1 MLKKKNYTTLKMLT
15 VAFLS
20 SVIIGVAG
28 SAGASDGYNLI
39 DGQTINLTADTSISN
54 TISTEATGR
63 QTAILAA
70 GKTAINTGDYILT
83 ANSNGS
89 TQRNY
94 IFNTTTSGTDFKF
107 TGNLAAY
114 ATGVGT
120 QEVRGLRQNA
130 TSSAIWDG
138 NIRVSVTTEN
148 ANAIGVDI
156 WEGATATFQGDL
168 TDISTDIT
176 GSGRYSYAIQNH
188 TSKGSK
194 VYLQAKQT
202 NLTATGGVFAEAIA
216 VHQGSVYLDGNAN
229 ITAKNGSSGTRAI
242 NVESDAGNP
251 YESLVSLKGELVTIT
266 ASSNDSEP
274 IGLYSSGSRSTI
286 SSEVDNLVI
295 TSKSTNDYAT
305 GILAQYGGKINF
317 AKDKNVSINA
327 EGNIAFG
334 VCSQDSWGYSGK
346 IVSHGNLTTTAT
358 GKANGY
364 AVFVVNGSEFKANQ
378 LTAHGHA
385 TEQNGVGIGV
395 FLSDTSNVSIGSTG
409 KTSYL
414 LGTADNGYGY
424 GLYLQSNTTTTPT
437 AVSLNGIMTVKG
449 SSAGIENLGGNLTNN
464 ADLTVINGIYN
475 EGVITF
481 NEIVT
486 FSGNY
491 GNENAYDIY
500 NNNTV
505 TFNTGADTIVTIS
518 NGIGGDANNI
528 GSNIVNINGAG
539 MIDIT
544 GALNNQT
551 VNVNNG
557 ILSLSNGTENGSN
570 LSGSTVYVNNSG
582 TISTLDNKINDY
594 TSSIKLKDGAKI
606 WADIQ
611 IGKTTSSVDKYGS
624 FADNITVNLTG
635 LKNLSDLSQL
645 TSVGEQTI
653 QLVDGNVK
661 VDTTNLQYDFGYFTS
676 GGRLVASNNVM
687 NGSEI
692 KADGTFKLSMDS
704 TKGGL
709 NNAVISTNEITEGG
723 EDLVYV
729 NYEMTGNE
737 SVSSL
742 QTIKEAKF
750 ILNGNNNTITAQTG
764 ATGLK
769 IDELSDVLISNTKF
783 TGFDTSE
790 TNGVITNNGNLTIK
804 DAEFRGGS
812 GVALVN
818 HGILYSDPTYYSQK
832 VINASGGQIT
842 FDGDIFQNINTS
854 AVDGAALYNKGEA
867 VIKGCTFQDNKGQNG
882 GAIYNTGTM
891 TITDTSFTNNTAT
904 GLGGAIYNTG
914 SLELIADRTG
924 INFSGNTDS
933 SNNAIYN
940 TGNLTF
946 NAKGTNINITEG
958 ISGNNGNIIFNAI
971 DNNTITISSAITNN
985 SLSFENG
992 TVKLGNAA
1000 DLSNATL
1007 LGGNGTLSFIDNSI
1021 TASGIDLGT
1030 VKTDSNA
1037 LNVAI
1042 DASLFEQTADLLKGT
1057 ASSGTIRINEIKFTD
1072 NGTTTIPVVPVNIQI
1087 ADTQNNLSNIV
1098 ELGNTIVSTPTP
1110 YGNLLLTYTRSD
1122 GMLRAEA
1129 SDLKT
1134 AIDMN
1139 ASDKTYVVANGSEN
1153 ISVELGNLNDNTTKM
1168 TITGGDNKNPINGS
1182 GQAGITVANG
1192 KTLNINNTSMNNFST
1207 AITNS
1212 GTLNINNVSFNN
1224 TKLTLQS
1231 GSVTTATDLTITASD
1246 LTITDDAS
1254 LTATNPINL
1263 NSGTLDLVAQNK
1275 STTLRADI
1283 NGSYDVKVTSSAGN
1297 QVIIASAIRGATG
1310 INVENNSKLTITEA
1324 VTQST
1329 GSTITMGSG
1338 STLTLHNT
1346 QVSDMNVANTISGS
1360 NYIVNTKSEQD
1371 GSVIIASAISG
1382 ATGINVEDNSK
1393 LTITEAVTQS
1403 TGSKITM
1410 GSGSTLT
1417 LHNTQVDGDMNVAN
1431 RISGSNYVVNTES
1444 DQDCSIIIASN
1455 IVGAN
1460 SVNINSGETIIDLDN
1475 GGNINNVK
1483 VNVADEAVVVFQSN
1497 NDYAL
1502 NSNIVGQGQ
1511 FNIGTEKGSA
1521 VGLSGNGTTRFS
1533 LNSIVSNATLG
1544 VAQGELILPNETN
1557 LINSNVAVTD
1567 NATLNTING
1576 SVSTFHDTL
1585 FDDGV
1590 NVKLDADILAGTA
1603 DNFDNANESGDIY
1616 LSMLNVSGAEKIVH
1630 NSASLNLGSATGLDK
1645 LTLAS
1650 NYLDLGNVMTPIRR
1664 LHGFVST
1671 TEEGLMLQY
1680 VPTGNSYKDFNPSVM
1695 ASPVATQIGGY
1706 LTQLNSYDEA
1716 FRNMDMYMLMTKSQR
1731 RAMKLRNK
1739 FAAADGNLIFD
1750 PTMTSNEQ
1758 KNAWF
1763 RPYSYF
1769 ENVHLNRGP
1778 RVSNVSYGT
1787 FVGGDSELYELK
1799 NGWDAMWG
1807 SYVGYNGSHQAYSGN
1822 SIYQNGGTFG
1832 VVGMAY
1838 KDNFFTGLTVNVG
1851 ASAGEASTMFGTDNF
1866 SMLMAGIASKTGYNF
1881 ELKEGRFIIQPS
1893 LMLSYSFVNTFDYTN
1908 AAGVR
1913 MNSDPLHGISIEPG
1927 VKFIGNLPHGWQP
1940 YVGVSMVWNVMD
1952 RTQFHA
1958 NDVSLPALS
1967 VDPYV
1972 KYGVGLRKTC
1982 GERFSGFLQAFLTN
1996 GGRNG
2001 VGLQIGFRWVLGK
2014 INTHPRIQSSVPTIK
2029 DTQITLKNLR

>member
-20 SVIIGVAG
+20 SVIVGVAG
-28 SAGASDGYNLI
+28 SAGASDGYNLNN
-39 DGQTINLTADTSISN
+39 GQTINLTADTSISN
-54 TISTEATGR
+54 TIFTEATGR

-70 GKTAINTGDYILT
+70 GETAINTGGYILT

-94 IFNTTTSGTDFKF
+94 IFNTTTSGTNFKF

-120 QEVRGLRQNA
+120 QEARGLRQNA

-156 WEGATATFQGDL
+156 WEGSTATFQGDL

-188 TSKGSK
+188 TSNGSK

-229 ITAKNGSSGTRAI
+229 ITAKNGSSGARAI

-266 ASSNDSEP
+266 ASSNDSES
-274 IGLYSSGSRSTI
+274 IGLFSSGSLSTI

-334 VCSQDSWGYSGK
+334 VCSEDSWGYSGK

-358 GKANGY
+358 GKTNGY
-364 AVFVVNGSEFKANQ
+364 GVFVTNGSEFSANQ
-378 LTAHGHA
+378 LNARGEA
-385 TEQNGVGIGV
+385 TEQDGLGIGV
-395 FLSDTSNVSIGSTG
+395 VVIDASNVSIGSTG

-414 LGTADNGYGY
+414 LGTADKGDGY
-424 GLYLQSNTTTTPT
+424 GLYLESTTTTTPT

-449 SSAGIENLGGNLTNN
+449 SSAGIVNLGGNLTNN

-475 EGVITF
+475 TGVITF
-481 NEIVT
+481 NDIVT

-594 TSSIKLKDGAKI
+594 TSSIKLNDGAKV

-611 IGKTTSSVDKYGS
+611 IGETTSLIDKYGS

-653 QLVDGNVK
+653 QLVNGNVK
-661 VDTTNLQYDFGYFTS
+661 VDTTNSQYDFGYFTS
-676 GGRLVASNNVM
+676 AGRLVASNVM
-687 NGSEI
+687 DGSEI

-704 TKGGL
+704 AQGGL
-709 NNAVISTNEITEGG
+709 NNAVKSTNEISQGG

-729 NYEMTGNE
+729 NYEMTRDE

-750 ILNGNNNTITAQTG
+750 ILNGNNNTITAQAG

-790 TNGVITNNGNLTIK
+790 TNGVITNNGKLTIK
-804 DAEFRGGS
+804 DAEFQGGN

-832 VINASGGQIT
+832 VINASDGQIT

-854 AVDGAALYNKGEA
+854 TVDGAALYNEGEA
-867 VIKGCTFQDNKGQNG
+867 VIKGCTFQDNKGQNGGAIYNTSTMTITNTSFTNNTATGLG

-914 SLELIADRTG
+914 T
-924 INFSGNTDS
+924 
-933 SNNAIYN
+933 
-940 TGNLTF
+940 
-946 NAKGTNINITEG
+946 
-958 ISGNNGNIIFNAI
+958 
-971 DNNTITISSAITNN
+971 
-985 SLSFENG
+985 
-992 TVKLGNAA
+992 
-1000 DLSNATL
+1000 
-1007 LGGNGTLSFIDNSI
+1007 
-1021 TASGIDLGT
+1021 
-1030 VKTDSNA
+1030 
-1037 LNVAI
+1037 
-1042 DASLFEQTADLLKGT
+1042 
-1057 ASSGTIRINEIKFTD
+1057 
-1072 NGTTTIPVVPVNIQI
+1072 
-1087 ADTQNNLSNIV
+1087 
-1098 ELGNTIVSTPTP
+1098 
-1110 YGNLLLTYTRSD
+1110 
-1122 GMLRAEA
+1122 
-1129 SDLKT
+1129 
-1134 AIDMN
+1134 
-1139 ASDKTYVVANGSEN
+1139 
-1153 ISVELGNLNDNTTKM
+1153 M
-1168 TITGGDNKNPINGS
+1168 TITDTS
-1182 GQAGITVANG
+1182 FT
-1192 KTLNINNTSMNNFST
+1192 NNTSMNNFST

-1212 GTLNINNVSFNN
+1212 GKLNIDNVSFNN
-1224 TKLTLQS
+1224 TKLALQT
-1231 GSVTTATDLTITASD
+1231 GSVTTAKN
-1246 LTITDDAS
+1246 LTITDGVLTITDNAS

-1263 NSGTLDLVAQNK
+1263 NNGTLDLVAQNN
-1275 STTLRADI
+1275 STTLSADI

-1297 QVIIASAIRGATG
+1297 QVIIASAI
-1310 INVENNSKLTITEA
+1310 
-1324 VTQST
+1324 
-1329 GSTITMGSG
+1329 
-1338 STLTLHNT
+1338 
-1346 QVSDMNVANTISGS
+1346 
-1360 NYIVNTKSEQD
+1360 
-1371 GSVIIASAISG
+1371 SG
-1382 ATGINVEDNSK
+1382 ATEINVLK
-1393 LTITEAVTQS
+1393 
-1403 TGSKITM
+1403 
-1410 GSGSTLT
+1410 
-1417 LHNTQVDGDMNVAN
+1417 GDTV
-1431 RISGSNYVVNTES
+1431 
-1444 DQDCSIIIASN
+1444 
-1455 IVGAN
+1455 
-1460 SVNINSGETIIDLDN
+1460 IDLN
-1475 GGNINNVK
+1475 HGGNINNVIVK
-1483 VNVADEAVVVFQSN
+1483 VEDEAAVIFQSD

-1502 NSNIVGQGQ
+1502 NRNIVGQGK
-1511 FNIGTEKGSA
+1511 FNIDTEKGSG
-1521 VGLSGNGTTRFS
+1521 VGLSGNGTTLFS
-1533 LNSIVSNATLG
+1533 LNSTITDATLG
-1544 VAQGELILPNETN
+1544 VEKGELILPNEDN
-1557 LINSNVAVTD
+1557 LINSNVAVFED
-1567 NATLNTING
+1567 ATLNTVNG
-1576 SVSTFHDTL
+1576 TVSTFHDTV
-1585 FDDGV
+1585 FDDGA

-1603 DNFDNANESGDIY
+1603 DNFANANELGDTY

-1630 NSASLNLGSATGLDK
+1630 NSASLNLGSATGLDS

-1671 TEEGLMLQY
+1671 TDEGLMLQY

-1695 ASPVATQIGGY
+1695 VSPVATQIGGY

-1822 SIYQNGGTFG
+1822 SIYQNGGTLG

-1851 ASAGEASTMFGTDNF
+1851 AGAGEASTMFGTDNF

-2014 INTHPRIQSSVPTIK
+2014 INTHSRIQSSVPTLK
-2029 DTQITLKNLR
+2029 DTQITLENLR

>member
-28 SAGASDGYNLI
+28 SAGASDGYNLNN
-39 DGQTINLTADTSISN
+39 GQTINLTADTSISN

-70 GKTAINTGDYILT
+70 GETAINTGGYILT

-89 TQRNY
+89 TVRNY

-120 QEVRGLRQNA
+120 QEARGLRQNA

-156 WEGATATFQGDL
+156 WEGSTATFQGDL

-188 TSKGSK
+188 TSNGSK

-229 ITAKNGSSGTRAI
+229 ITAKNGSSGARAI

-251 YESLVSLKGELVTIT
+251 YESFVSLKGELVKIT

-274 IGLYSSGSRSTI
+274 IGLYSSGSLSTI

-385 TEQNGVGIGV
+385 TEQKGVGIGV

-414 LGTADNGYGY
+414 LGTADNGDGY
-424 GLYLQSNTTTTPT
+424 GLYLQSTTTTPT

-475 EGVITF
+475 DGEITF

-500 NNNTV
+500 NNKIV
-505 TFNTGADTIVTIS
+505 TFNTRAGTIVTIS

-528 GSNIVNINGAG
+528 DSNIVNINGAG

-611 IGKTTSSVDKYGS
+611 IGETTSSVDKYGS

-653 QLVDGNVK
+653 QLVNGNVK

-704 TKGGL
+704 AQGGL
-709 NNAVISTNEITEGG
+709 NKAVISTNEITEGG

-750 ILNGNNNTITAQTG
+750 ILNGNNKTIIAQEG

-769 IDELSDVLISNTKF
+769 IDEHSDVLISDTEF
-783 TGFDTSE
+783 TGFVTSE
-790 TNGVITNNGNLTIK
+790 TNGVITNNGKLTIK
-804 DAEFRGGS
+804 NAKFQGGS

-818 HGILYSDPTYYSQK
+818 HGILNSDPTYYSQK
-832 VINASGGQIT
+832 VINASDGQIT
-842 FDGDIFQNINTS
+842 FDGDIFQDINTS
-854 AVDGAALYNKGEA
+854 TVDGAALYNDGIA
-867 VIKGCTFQDNKGQNG
+867 VIKGCTFQNNNGQNG

-904 GLGGAIYNTG
+904 GLGDAIYNTG
-914 SLELIADRTG
+914 SLELIADSTG

-946 NAKGTNINITEG
+946 NAKGTDINITEG

-985 SLSFENG
+985 SLSFANG
-992 TVKLGNAA
+992 TVKLGNATGNENY
-1000 DLSNATL
+1000 LSNATL
-1007 LGGNGTLSFIDNSI
+1007 LGGNGILSFIDNSI
-1021 TASGIDLGT
+1021 TDSGIDLGT
-1030 VKTDSNA
+1030 VKTGSNA

-1042 DASLFEQTADLLKGT
+1042 DASLVGQKADLLKASGGAAGT
-1057 ASSGTIRINEIKFTD
+1057 ASSGRIIINEIKFTD
-1072 NGTTTIPVVPVNIQI
+1072 NGTTTIPVVPANIQI
-1087 ADTQNNLSNIV
+1087 ADTHLSNIV

-1110 YGNLLLTYTRSD
+1110 YGNLLLTYTSSD

-1153 ISVELGNLNDNTTKM
+1153 ISVDLGSLSDSTTKL
-1168 TITGGDNKNPINGS
+1168 TITGGSNKNPINGM
-1182 GQAGITVANG
+1182 GHAGITVANG
-1192 KTLNINNTSMNNFST
+1192 KILNINNTSMNNFST

-1224 TKLTLQS
+1224 TKLALQT
-1231 GSVTTATDLTITASD
+1231 GSDTTATDLTITD
-1246 LTITDDAS
+1246 GVLTITDNAS
-1254 LTATNPINL
+1254 LTTTNAINL
-1263 NSGTLDLVAQNK
+1263 NNGTLDLVAQNN
-1275 STTLRADI
+1275 STTFSADI

-1297 QVIIASAIRGATG
+1297 QVIIASAISGATG
-1310 INVENNSKLTITEA
+1310 INVEDSSKLTITQA

-1346 QVSDMNVANTISGS
+1346 QVSNDMNVTNTISGS
-1360 NYIVNTKSEQD
+1360 NYILNTKSEQY
-1371 GSVIIASAISG
+1371 GSVIIASNIL
-1382 ATGINVEDNSK
+1382 AT
-1393 LTITEAVTQS
+1393 
-1403 TGSKITM
+1403 
-1410 GSGSTLT
+1410 
-1417 LHNTQVDGDMNVAN
+1417 
-1431 RISGSNYVVNTES
+1431 
-1444 DQDCSIIIASN
+1444 
-1455 IVGAN
+1455 
-1460 SVNINSGETIIDLDN
+1460 SVNVLKGDTVIDLN
-1475 GGNINNVK
+1475 HGGNINNVIVK
-1483 VNVADEAVVVFQSN
+1483 VEDEAAVIFQSD

-1502 NSNIVGQGQ
+1502 NRNIVGKGK
-1511 FNIGTEKGSA
+1511 FNIDTEKGSG
-1521 VGLSGNGTTRFS
+1521 VGLSGNGTTLFS
-1533 LNSIVSNATLG
+1533 LNSTITNATLG
-1544 VAQGELILPNETN
+1544 VEKGELILPNEDN
-1557 LINSNVAVTD
+1557 LINSNVAVFED
-1567 NATLNTING
+1567 ATLNTVNG
-1576 SVSTFHDTL
+1576 TVSTFHDTV
-1585 FDDGV
+1585 FDDGA

-1630 NSASLNLGSATGLDK
+1630 NSASLNLGSATGLDN

-1695 ASPVATQIGGY
+1695 VSPVATQIGGY

-1739 FAAADGNLIFD
+1739 FAAADGKLIFD

-1952 RTQFHA
+1952 RTHFHA
-1958 NDVSLPALS
+1958 NDVSLPALG

-1972 KYGVGLRKTC
+1972 KYGVGLRKNC

-2001 VGLQIGFRWVLGK
+2001 IGLQVGFRWSLGK
-2014 INTHPRIQSSVPTIK
+2014 LNTHPR
-2029 DTQITLKNLR
+2029 TLKN